1 MQLTISSV
9 AVCPLRK
16 CLYSRCASAG
26 KLLSEVT
33 CHGTSPR
40 LSSLR
45 ALRQEHLALPCPIWK
60 ITRGSLHG
68 LIKDSL
74 EWSMV
79 ASQPAAGIARALIR
93 GNNDFHL
100 KQSPTSRLQMA
111 DSRHPAC
118 EKMTRTTR
126 GLYCTANT
134 GLLVSQ
140 CAAHSSTPRPTA
152 EMMMQ
157 TRVTT
162 KW

>member
-1 MQLTISSV
+1 MPVEKMPLFAMCICWQTTVRSYLSWDLTEAFELASF
-9 AVCPLRK
+9 APRT
-16 CLYSRCASAG
+16 SRFA
-26 KLLSEVT
+26 LSDLED
-33 CHGTSPR
+33 H
-40 LSSLR
+40 
-45 ALRQEHLALPCPIWK
+45 
-60 ITRGSLHG
+60 RGSLHG

>member
-1 MQLTISSV
+1 MLLINSFPPCCARLTLEPPFWL
-9 AVCPLRK
+9 AAQ
-16 CLYSRCASAG
+16 YSRSFMDFIRGLAN
-26 KLLSEVT
+26 LS
-33 CHGTSPR
+33 R
-40 LSSLR
+40 
-45 ALRQEHLALPCPIWK
+45 EHLALACPIWK

-100 KQSPTSRLQMA
+100 KQSPSSRLQMA

-118 EKMTRTTR
+118 KKMTRTTR

-157 TRVTT
+157 TRVTI